1 MEQLGNVGRNCR
13 QRRNTVKGAV
23 LLCEVSGEGKEMITL
38 NKWYPMVQPTHTARE
53 LAFNKAVEKV
63 QEEYRYA
70 MECLKQVRKT
80 EDLELELYDKRARQN
95 TIELG
100 SFEDRRRFQIFV

>member
-1 MEQLGNVGRNCR
+1 
-13 QRRNTVKGAV
+13 
-23 LLCEVSGEGKEMITL
+23 MITF
-38 NKWYPMVQPTHTARE
+38 NKWYGLVQPTHTAAQ
-53 LAFNKAVEKV
+53 LAFDKAVEKV

-70 MECLKQVRKT
+70 IAANKLELKT
-80 EDLELELYDKRARQN
+80 LEMELELYDKKARQH

>member
-1 MEQLGNVGRNCR
+1 
-13 QRRNTVKGAV
+13 
-23 LLCEVSGEGKEMITL
+23 MITL
-38 NKWYPMVQPTHTARE
+38 NKWYPLVQPTHTARQ
-53 LAFNKAVEKV
+53 LAFEKAVEKV

-70 MECLKQVRKT
+70 IKCLKQVRKT
-80 EDLELELYDKRARQN
+80 EDLEVELYNKRGRQN